1 MSVKALKPQKVMERL
16 QLARCKR

>member
-1 MSVKALKPQKVMERL
+1 MSVKALKLQKVMERL